1 MKKTII
7 STNKIAEICGVSQG
21 TVDRALNNR
30 GGINPDTKARI
41 LKVAKEYGYRPNIHA
56 SAIAGGKSMLIGVV
70 VFDLTNQ
77 YFTDLITEL
86 ESNFSK
92 KGYSIVTMF
101 TNKDTKREIECIKT
115 LYSMLVDAIVLC
127 PINKGEDFEGF
138 LHSLEI
144 PIVTVGNR
152 LNEFNYVGVD
162 NRKAMYDATSYV
174 VKSGYTNLVFV
185 MPKENLDENFTAPSD
200 RLSGFLSC
208 AKENGAKA
216 VVTDISGAMSIAPDT
231 KTAFIC
237 TSDIY
242 AIKLKGL
249 ANQNNCKIIGFDNID
264 LIDTLNLNIDSVF
277 CDAKLTAK
285 TVSNLIIAE
294 KTDITVIPHKIIKRG
309 SI

>member
-1 MKKTII
+1 MKKTTI

-30 GGINPDTKARI
+30 GGINPETKARI

-70 VFDLTNQ
+70 VFDLKNQ

-86 ESNFSK
+86 EANFSEN
-92 KGYSIVTMF
+92 GYSIVTMF

-115 LYSMLVDAIVLC
+115 LYSMSVDAIIIC
-127 PINKGEDFEGF
+127 PINKGEDFENF
-138 LHSLEI
+138 LASLEI

-152 LNEFNYVGVD
+152 LNRFTYVGVD
-162 NRKAMYDATSYV
+162 NRQAMYDATKFV
-174 VKSGYTNLVFV
+174 LESGYSNLIFV
-185 MPKENLDENFTAPSD
+185 MPTIKDDENFSAPSD
-200 RLSGFLSC
+200 RLDGFISC
-208 AKENGAKA
+208 VNEHNALHC
-216 VVTDISGAMSIAPDT
+216 VTDINNALNLPADS

-242 AIKLKGL
+242 SIKLISL
-249 ANQNNCKIIGFDNID
+249 ANKNGCGVIGFDNID
-264 LIDTLNLNIDSVF
+264 LIDTLSLNIDSVF
-277 CDAKLTAK
+277 GNAKLTAK
-285 TVSNLIIAE
+285 SVYDIINK
-294 KTDITVIPHKIIKRG
+294 KTTALPIPHKIIKRG